1 MAEVD
6 TSSYPKP
13 VAPKSFVE
21 QVQGFNQLDLQER
34 AIKQAD
40 LTIEKQKLELMK
52 QRFGE
57 LNSQLTGLLN
67 KPDLSQED
75 LVQAAQ
81 RNVKLGFMPAD
92 QAAAFIST
100 IPPTQGMTPQQAQQ
114 TLRGFVGNTIQHV
127 RTVDQAID
135 FHYGRQGTQ
144 TDNQNTFS
152 GTIANPAQ
160 GGGFTAA
167 TKTPIQLPPNTESVD
182 NSLTLPNGQPNPNYL
197 SRGLL
202 GATGPSGP
210 QPVAP
215 VPAPRPANAPFF
227 QGEGR
232 IEPQAAPQTAPP
244 SLKSMTA
251 GAVGPTRERIDL
263 EGTTPAKNFDDRFG
277 ASFPNRVVT
286 APPPGVASAIETVG
300 GQSGKDYAAALGRA
314 RNFQADL
321 YPAQAAL
328 HALKELGPQAIGPG
342 TETFNDLKR
351 VIVTWLPNVD
361 PKIVNDVSNFD
372 QLRKYLVQT
381 ARTSGNTGTNDQL
394 AASFEG
400 NPNVKMSTAGVDT
413 VLKSIIALRRME
425 NAQTIL
431 FDKQGLPPNEYSK
444 WVAKNQNVFDPRAFG
459 FPMMDKTAKEKLVK
473 SLSKAERQKFE
484 YTLHFAN
491 EAKMIEPPQLK
502 Q

>member
-13 VAPKSFVE
+13 QAQKSLID
-21 QVQGFNQLDLQER
+21 QVQGFQSLESNR
-34 AIKQAD
+34 
-40 LTIEKQKLELMK
+40 LTIDKQKLDLMK
-52 QRFGE
+52 QRFQE
-57 LNSQLTGLLN
+57 LNTQLVGLYN
-67 KPDLSQED
+67 KPDLSQDD

-92 QAAAFIST
+92 QAASFIST
-100 IPPTQGMTPQQAQQ
+100 IPPTQGMTPQQQAA
-114 TLRGFVGNTIQHV
+114 TLKGFVGNTIQHV

-160 GGGFTAA
+160 GGGFTPA
-167 TKTPIQLPPNTESVD
+167 TKTPIQLPPTTESVD
-182 NSLTLPNGQPNPNYL
+182 NNPTLPNGQPNPNYL
-197 SRGLL
+197 SKGLL
-202 GATGPSGP
+202 GSTGPSGP
-210 QPVAP
+210 QPVAPVTP

-232 IEPQAAPQTAPP
+232 VEPQAAPQTAPP
-244 SLKSMTA
+244 SLKSITA
-251 GAVGPTRERIDL
+251 GAIGPTRERIDL

-328 HALKELGPQAIGPG
+328 HALKELGPQAVGPG

-351 VIVTWLPNVD
+351 AIVTWLPNVD
-361 PKIVNDVSNFD
+361 PKIINDVSNFD
-372 QLRKYLVQT
+372 QVKKYLVNV

-425 NAQTIL
+425 NAQTLL
-431 FDKQGLPPNEYSK
+431 FNEQGLSPDKFSQ
-444 WVAKNQNVFDPRAFG
+444 WVSKNQNVFDPRAFG
-459 FPMMDKTAKEKLVK
+459 FVDMDRKAQDKLVK
-473 SLSKAERQKFE
+473 SLSKKELQKFE
-484 YTLHFAN
+484 YSLLFA
-491 EAKMIEPPQLK
+491 EKAGMIAPPQLK